1 MPRTGFYATEWNRHV
16 SRRRRPPGPSDAW
29 RGLPG
34 AAHLDSKED
43 TGFSAEL
50 LRSQGFRPASV
61 GSGHGR
67 SLRAGGGAQSLAP
80 RPSPLAGGLHGVCMA
95 LLSPRGCPTQD
106 ASSRSLDLLDLDL
119 CPGCKSSHHGW
130 VVPWNGSQLV
140 RGPLDYD
147 FGDLQLQRW
156 RGRAQEAP
164 RRDALR
170 AVRSTSAF
178 GGQAPKTPQAP
189 PSRLLCAS
197 RTAAGSF
204 PS

>member
-1 MPRTGFYATEWNRHV
+1 MEQTRESAPSPARAQ
-16 SRRRRPPGPSDAW
+16 RRVARPPRGSSPGQQGGHGLLGRAAPLP
-29 RGLPG
+29 GLPASLCRVG
-34 AAHLDSKED
+34 AWAKPQSW
-43 TGFSAEL
+43 
-50 LRSQGFRPASV
+50 
-61 GSGHGR
+61 
-67 SLRAGGGAQSLAP
+67 GGAQSLAP

-189 PSRLLCAS
+189 PSRLLCAP

>member
-1 MPRTGFYATEWNRHV
+1 MRLTGGHPNIN
-16 SRRRRPPGPSDAW
+16 PSWPSAGG
-29 RGLPG
+29 R
-34 AAHLDSKED
+34 D
-43 TGFSAEL
+43 TTFPIS
-50 LRSQGFRPASV
+50 
-61 GSGHGR
+61 
-67 SLRAGGGAQSLAP
+67 RAGHPCSSSGSVQRPRRTPTQLEGAGASQEDGRSLAP

-189 PSRLLCAS
+189 PSRLLCAP